1 MKVICVS
8 AQLCM
13 GKDVTCDY
21 LVESLNASSN
31 NVWQRTS
38 FADSVKKIYE
48 IAFGVDRDFIENWKR
63 NSTPPDGMLKNV
75 RQGLQFIGDGFR
87 TIKSDIWID
96 IALRDES
103 KNICISDGRYI
114 NEAKAVKEK
123 NGITILL
130 YRPGFLNDDPNPSE
144 SQLRPLLDWA
154 SKNLQTGPIDLSQL
168 REVEVPEG
176 LQYFDY
182 FLVNDGEIEDLHKKI
197 DELIVPYVARHYP
210 S

>member
-1 MKVICVS
+1 
-8 AQLCM
+8 M

-21 LVESLNASSN
+21 LVQSLNASSSN
-31 NVWQRTS
+31 IWQRTS

-63 NSTPPDGMLKNV
+63 NSNPPDGMLKNV

-87 TIKSDIWID
+87 TIKSDIWIN

-130 YRPGFLNDDPNPSE
+130 YRPAFLNDDPNPSE

-154 SKNLQTGPIDLSQL
+154 SKNLQTGPIDISNAQQA
-168 REVEVPEG
+168 EIPEG

-197 DELIVPYVARHYP
+197 DEFVIPYITRHYA

>member
-13 GKDVTCDY
+13 GKDVTCDH
-21 LVESLNASSN
+21 LVKSLNGLKN
-31 NVWQRTS
+31 NQFWERTS

-48 IAFGVDRDFIENWKR
+48 IAFGVDRDFIEKWKR
-63 NSTPPDGMLKNV
+63 NPDPPQGMLKTV

-114 NEAKAVKEK
+114 NEAKAVREK
-123 NGITILL
+123 KGVTILL
-130 YRPGFLNDDPNPSE
+130 YRPGYLNNDPNPSE
-144 SQLRPLLDWA
+144 SQLRPLLKWA
-154 SKNLQTGPIDLSQL
+154 SENLETGPIKID
-168 REVEVPEG
+168 ETKDAPAGME
-176 LQYFDY
+176 YFDY
-182 FLVNDGEIEDLHKKI
+182 FLNNEGSIEGLYEKI
-197 DELIVPYVARHYP
+197 DSLLVPYVINHF
-210 S
+210 SV